1 MWVNGKY
8 MVHYHWATFQMPNLK
23 SNNDCEAI
31 TLYYSI
37 LPRNLKFVDCAIL
50 CFEML
55 FNLFLSDIEG
65 PVIVNC
71 PSDQTG
77 DTDDGSPTGT
87 VTWTPP
93 TTTDNSG
100 IVSLTSSHLP
110 GDILWHR
117 IYRGYLHI
125 NRFLVQYSYLHV

>member
-1 MWVNGKY
+1 
-8 MVHYHWATFQMPNLK
+8 
-23 SNNDCEAI
+23 
-31 TLYYSI
+31 
-37 LPRNLKFVDCAIL
+37 
-50 CFEML
+50 ML

-77 DTDDGSPTGT
+77 DTDDRSPTGT

-110 GDILWHR
+110 GDSFGIGSTAVIYTSTDSSFNTVICTFNVDITGNLYKKNRMVNSMIYHSNIIQLTLRILC
-117 IYRGYLHI
+117 IAI
-125 NRFLVQYSYLHV
+125 ENTI